1 MSAKIPEAVL
11 QRFSEFV
18 VGRTGLYFPPARWP
32 GLLRGL
38 EDAAA
43 DLGYSDVETCARML
57 MEAPPD
63 RRRIDTLAHH
73 LTIGETYF
81 FREPAV
87 WEALEA
93 EILPALIAARRVSDR
108 HLRIWSA
115 GCSTGEE
122 PYSIAILLARL
133 LPDLASWNVA
143 VLGTDIDCAALARAE
158 HGVYREWSFRGVP
171 DGLRQAR
178 FETAEGGRYRVKGV
192 GKRLPRFAYL
202 NLVDDV
208 YPSFTNGTNALDIM
222 FCRNVLMYFERS
234 AAEAVVRRLHRALID
249 GGWLIV
255 AAAEA
260 DAALFPGFATV
271 RIGDALLYR
280 KEGGAAAVQP
290 RERRTGLAMARGG
303 EAGAPASVG
312 LSGAAAGAGKHRERG
327 TVEAP
332 DRRRTGVGGE
342 CVQRG
347 VIDPSSSPKTLAL
360 ACRDYANRGA
370 FDEAR
375 RWGEAAVAADK
386 SDPGLRYL
394 LASVLEESG
403 QPEDAKAA
411 LRQALYLDPDHVLAH
426 FSLANLL
433 RRLGQPSRA
442 AAHFTVAQRLLD
454 GTAADALLPD
464 GEGMT
469 AGRLREII
477 DAAERIS

>member
-1 MSAKIPEAVL
+1 MNASIPETVL

-18 VGRTGLYFPPARWP
+18 VGRTGLSFPPSRWP
-32 GLLRGL
+32 ALLRGL
-38 EDAAA
+38 EGAAA
-43 DLGYSDVETCARML
+43 DLGYADIEACARRFI
-57 MEAPPD
+57 EAGPEP
-63 RRRIDTLAHH
+63 RHIDTLAHH

-87 WEALEA
+87 WTALEQ
-93 EILPALIAARRVSDR
+93 EILPALIAARRAADH

-143 VLGTDIDCAALARAE
+143 VLGTDIDAEALARAQQ
-158 HGVYREWSFRGVP
+158 GVYREWSFRGVP
-171 DGLRQAR
+171 DGLRQTH
-178 FETAEGGRYRVKGV
+178 FEAAGRGRYRVKEV
-192 GKRLPRFAYL
+192 ARRLPRFAYL

-208 YPSFTNGTNALDIM
+208 YPSFTNGTNAMDVL

-234 AAEAVVRRLHRALID
+234 AAEAVARRFHRALVD

-260 DAALFPGFATV
+260 DDALFPGFAPV
-271 RIGDALLYR
+271 RTGDALLYH
-280 KEGGAAAVQP
+280 KEGGADSPSRWKGRVRQGAAQHG
-290 RERRTGLAMARGG
+290 R
-303 EAGAPASVG
+303 AGAASR
-312 LSGAAAGAGKHRERG
+312 SAGFSRADAGERARQDHRIA
-327 TVEAP
+327 EAREPRRSRDP
-332 DRRRTGVGGE
+332 DRRRAAAE
-342 CVQRG
+342 
-347 VIDPSSSPKTLAL
+347 PSSSPKALAL
-360 ACRDYANRGA
+360 ACRDCANRGE

-375 RWGEAAVAADK
+375 RLGEAAVTADK

-394 LASVLEESG
+394 LASVFEESG
-403 QPEDAKAA
+403 RPDDAKAA

-426 FSLANLL
+426 FALANLL

-442 AAHFTVAQRLLD
+442 AAHFSVARRLLHAS
-454 GTAADALLPD
+454 AADALLPD
-464 GEGMT
+464 GEGLT

-477 DAAERIS
+477 DATDRIS